1 MTLAAFWN
9 ETAGV
14 TAVEYSLMMIIG
26 GGTMFTLFS
35 AYQQSLITM
44 LAAVNDLETGFN
56 NNTTARP

>member
-44 LAAVNDLETGFN
+44 LAAVNDII
-56 NNTTARP
+56 AVVQ